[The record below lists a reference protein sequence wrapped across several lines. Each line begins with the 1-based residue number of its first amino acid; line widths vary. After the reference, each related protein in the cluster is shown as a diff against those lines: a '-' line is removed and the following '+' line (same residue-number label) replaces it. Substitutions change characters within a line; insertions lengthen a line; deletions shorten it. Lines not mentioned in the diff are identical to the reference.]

1 VFFDWVLHDTC
12 LSMVEIGGFGDRLLQ
27 REVPGEGTCLHVL
40 VLVTTFSLRLF
51 RLVSVWVFCLFFF
64 HCLPL

>member
-1 VFFDWVLHDTC
+1 
-12 LSMVEIGGFGDRLLQ
+12 MVEIGGFGDRLLQ